1 MKYWTRIFWL
11 QTYPSLFLR
20 IVCLSIESRGPAV
33 IFFIPT
39 ALCVTFCNYL
49 LPAFVQLDICQKKKR
64 SLLKW
69 IITWYFRSI
78 ASVTKET
85 ISVIWESEVSYKT
98 EVEHLSA
105 PECGKC
111 EAVEKMRKNMYWV
124 PSMTQE
130 NSSEGKFGKS
140 KVGQEKLKLW
150 ILTCSLAWKCVSC
163 SVVSDS
169 LWPHGL

>member
-1 MKYWTRIFWL
+1 MNPYLLTPDISFIPQNNVSFHWK
-11 QTYPSLFLR
+11 QGPSCF
-20 IVCLSIESRGPAV
+20 
-33 IFFIPT
+33 FFIPT
-39 ALCVTFCNYL
+39 SLCVTFCNYL
-49 LPAFVQLDICQKKKR
+49 LPAFVQLDICQKKKK

-69 IITWYFRSI
+69 IITWYLRSI

-140 KVGQEKLKLW
+140 KADQEKLKVW
-150 ILTCSLAWKCVSC
+150 SSDLALNL
-163 SVVSDS
+163 DM
-169 LWPHGL
+169 LLGLKVC

>member
-11 QTYPSLFLR
+11 QTYPLFLR
-20 IVCLSIESRGPAV
+20 IMCLSIESRGPAV
-33 IFFIPT
+33 FFLFLLHYVSHFVTIYYLHLFNLIF
-39 ALCVTFCNYL
+39 V
-49 LPAFVQLDICQKKKR
+49 KKR
-64 SLLKW
+64 KKSLLKW
-69 IITWYFRSI
+69 IITWYLRSI

-140 KVGQEKLKLW
+140 KVDQEKLKVW
-150 ILTCSLAWKCVSC
+150 SSDLALNL
-163 SVVSDS
+163 DM
-169 LWPHGL
+169 LLGLKVC